1 MNTANKPTSEALP
14 HWNLSN
20 VYTGLEE
27 ADFVGAMQD
36 LRAGLNKLDDLLAT
50 RDIGRGGAIP
60 ADAAELAAVLA
71 DYLHQM
77 NALLR
82 RYYTLEV
89 YVYSFVCTDSFN
101 TTAKR
106 IESELELLGVRLRR
120 QEVLF
125 RGWIGTIDETAGLLD
140 AAALHSAVVKEH
152 AFYLRETAEQSKY
165 LMPAGEETLAAELAT
180 SGANAWARLQGVI
193 TSQVQAP
200 FERDGQVQ
208 ELPITVIQNFYHD
221 PDESVRR
228 QAYESELAA
237 WVSAREPLAACLN
250 GVKGSVVTLDARRGR
265 QDALHRT
272 LDQARMDRET
282 LEAMLGA
289 MRESFPA
296 FRRYWQNKARR
307 LGKEKLAWWDIQA
320 PVGRQEQHYS
330 YAEARSF
337 ILRQFATFSGRLV
350 DLSKRAFDENWIDAE
365 PRHGKVGGA
374 FCMSVPSVKES
385 RILCNFD
392 GSLEQLTTI
401 AHELGHAYH
410 NECLAGRS
418 PLGRRT
424 PMTLAETASIF
435 NQTIITDATLS
446 QAKDSQEELAI
457 LESFL
462 ADAAQVIVDIFS
474 RYLFETEVFRRR
486 AEAELSA
493 NDYCEIMTRC
503 QRETYGDGLDG
514 NYLHPYMWAWKPHYY
529 GPDFSFYNF
538 PYAFGL
544 LFGLGLYGIYQ
555 GAGRQGQQEFL
566 AQYDSLLAST
576 GEATPDDLAR
586 RFGIDL
592 RQPAFWQAGLK
603 VIEDRIDRYIA
614 L

>member
-1 MNTANKPTSEALP
+1 MNTASNTALEALP
-14 HWNLSN
+14 HWDLSN
-20 VYTGLEE
+20 VYSGLEE
-27 ADFVGAMQD
+27 ADFVKAMED
-36 LRAGLNKLDDLLAT
+36 FRAGLDQLDDLLAR
-50 RDIGRGGAIP
+50 RDIARGGAVP
-60 ADAAELAAVLA
+60 AGAAELAVVLA
-71 DYLHQM
+71 DYLNQM
-77 NALLR
+77 NAVLR
-82 RYYTLEV
+82 LYNTLEA
-89 YVYSFVCTDSFN
+89 YVYSFVSTDSFN

-106 IESELELLGVRLRR
+106 IESELELLSVRLRR

-125 RGWIGTIDETAGLLD
+125 RGWMGTVDQKAGTLD
-140 AAALHSAVVKEH
+140 AAVDHSEVVKEH
-152 AFYLRETAEQSKY
+152 QFYLRETAAQSKY
-165 LMPAGEETLAAELAT
+165 LMPTGEETLAAELAT

-193 TSQVQAP
+193 TSQVQAE

-208 ELPITVIQNFYHD
+208 VLPITMIQNFYHD

-228 QAYESELAA
+228 RAYETELAA
-237 WVSAREPLAACLN
+237 WESAREPLAACLN
-250 GVKGSVVTLDARRGR
+250 GIKGAVITLDTHRGR

-296 FRRYWQNKARR
+296 FRRYWQNKAQR

-320 PVGRQEQHYS
+320 PVGRLEQHFS

-337 ILRQFATFSGRLV
+337 ILRHFATFSDQLV
-350 DLSKRAFDENWIDAE
+350 DLSKRAFDESWIDAE

-374 FCMSVPSVKES
+374 FCMSIANAEES

-410 NECLAGRS
+410 NECRAGQS
-418 PLGRRT
+418 QLGRRT

-435 NQTIITDATLS
+435 NQTIITDATLA
-446 QAKDSQEELAI
+446 QATDSQEELAI

-462 ADAAQVIVDIFS
+462 ADAGQVIVDVFS
-474 RYLFETEVFRRR
+474 RYLFESEVFRRR

-493 NDYCEIMTRC
+493 DDFCEIMTRC
-503 QRETYGDGLDG
+503 QRETYGEGLDG
-514 NYLHPYMWAWKPHYY
+514 KYLHPYMWAWKPHYY
-529 GPDFSFYNF
+529 GPDLSFYNF

-555 GAGRQGQQEFL
+555 GAGRQGQQEFV
-566 AQYDSLLAST
+566 AQYDDLLAST
-576 GEATPDDLAR
+576 GQATADDLAR

-592 RQPAFWQAGLK
+592 RQPAFWKAGLQ